1 MTQPDSAHAHLQ
13 TRHLYHFSGTKG
25 RIDLRLT
32 VSLQGKFI
40 TFEGIDG
47 SGKST
52 QLRMLA
58 GDLRARG
65 VDLIA
70 TQEPGGTPLGRRLRE
85 AFLETE
91 ETVAP
96 LAELLLFAADRAQHV
111 EFLIKPAL
119 EEGRVVISDRYADA
133 TFAYQGAG
141 RGFPEAMVNEII
153 ELATGGLKPD
163 LTVFFDITVENA
175 IKRMAERHETG
186 EGRNRMDVETAD
198 FYSKVRDAYLRIAK
212 SEPDRFVIVDGNGSV
227 EETHAKV
234 AEVISNFLT

>member
-1 MTQPDSAHAHLQ
+1 M
-13 TRHLYHFSGTKG
+13 R
-25 RIDLRLT
+25 
-32 VSLQGKFI
+32 GKFI

-58 GDLRARG
+58 GELRQRSIN
-65 VDLIA
+65 VI
-70 TQEPGGTPLGRRLRE
+70 TTREPGGTPLGRRLRE

-96 LAELLLFAADRAQHV
+96 LAEFLLFAADRAQHV

-119 EEGRVVISDRYADA
+119 IEGRVVISDRYADA

-141 RGFPEAMVNEII
+141 RGFPEATINQII

-163 LTVFFDITVENA
+163 LTLFFDISVENA
-175 IKRMAERHETG
+175 LKRMRSRSETG
-186 EGRNRMDVETAD
+186 ERINRMDVETAN
-198 FYSKVRDAYLRIAK
+198 FYANVRRAYLEIAER
-212 SEPDRFVIVDGNGSV
+212 EPQRFRVIDSDGSV
-227 EETHAKV
+227 
-234 AEVISNFLT
+234 AEIQAVVVEIVTEFLGKR